1 MNDHHENPLPPAA
14 LFGVAALIGFALIAV
29 AGFTLLHQPRSVDNV
44 TSAIKTRDLRFVDLG
59 AGEVA
64 VQDWP
69 GGRRV
74 ATLAPGSEN
83 FIRGVLRG
91 LARERRSIGIGDTE
105 PFRITRF
112 ADGRLT
118 LEDRATGRIL
128 FLNAFGPTNV
138 GAFAQ
143 LLDGE
148 NSAAITPDSDG
159 KSRDS

>member
-1 MNDHHENPLPPAA
+1 MSDHHENPLPPFA

-29 AGFTLLHQPRSVDNV
+29 ASYTLMHEPRAPDNSS
-44 TSAIKTRDLRFVDLG
+44 SAIKIRDLRFVDLG

-69 GGRRV
+69 GGDRV

-91 LARERRSIGIGDTE
+91 LARERRSIGIGDAE
-105 PFRITRF
+105 PFRISRF
-112 ADGRLT
+112 ADGHLT

-128 FLNAFGPTNV
+128 FLDAFGPTNA

-143 LLDGE
+143 LLDRTQP
-148 NSAAITPDSDG
+148 AVQVRDPDGQLRES
-159 KSRDS
+159 